1 MSCHN
6 DHSQRVS
13 ESAIGGSPRVLSG
26 GLRECYRGVYESA
39 IGGSPR
45 VLSGGLRECYRGV
58 SESAIRGSASM
69 IRYCEVS
76 QLKSARLGN
85 LNDHRRKTHSKA
97 NITCKMSRALF

>member
-1 MSCHN
+1 M
-6 DHSQRVS
+6 
-13 ESAIGGSPRVLSG
+13 LSG

-97 NITCKMSRALF
+97 NITCKMLIEMVEKDLHPFYARKNLAMIKLSHI